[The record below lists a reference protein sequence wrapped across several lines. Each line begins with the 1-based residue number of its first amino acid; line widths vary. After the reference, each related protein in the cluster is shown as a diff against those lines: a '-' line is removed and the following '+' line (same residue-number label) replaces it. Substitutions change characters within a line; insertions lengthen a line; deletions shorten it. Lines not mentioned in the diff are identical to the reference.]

1 MHRASP
7 TILAAALLTA
17 GCAAAGSFP
26 SLAPREVEAIY
37 AAGDPLQSAPDAPN
51 REGLA
56 ERLGAF
62 SAAAADGSGAFER
75 ALAAARPV
83 VARAGGRGSESWLAA
98 QQAVSRVEAARAQT
112 SRAVADLDEYVL
124 AEARKGPLSIADYER
139 LTAAMERLHGLSS
152 RQQAAADA
160 LRRSLSGG

>member
-7 TILAAALLTA
+7 LALAAALLTA
-17 GCAAAGSFP
+17 GCAASGSFP

-37 AAGDPLQSAPDAPN
+37 AAGDPLQSAPDAPD
-51 REGLA
+51 RGGLSG
-56 ERLGAF
+56 RLGGF
-62 SAAAADGSGAFER
+62 SAAAAEGSGAFER

-98 QQAVSRVEAARAQT
+98 QQAVSWVEAARAQT

-139 LTAAMERLHGLSS
+139 ATAAMERLHALAA
-152 RQQAAADA
+152 RQQAAADG